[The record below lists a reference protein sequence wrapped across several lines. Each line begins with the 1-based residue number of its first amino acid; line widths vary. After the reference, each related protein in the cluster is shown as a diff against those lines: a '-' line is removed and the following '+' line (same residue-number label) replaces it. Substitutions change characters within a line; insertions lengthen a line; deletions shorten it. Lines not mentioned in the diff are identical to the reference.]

1 MTEIEFLVRIART
14 LLPGRP
20 KEAVRF
26 LTHAETETVDR
37 RLQTLIRSAFVAIE
51 SDEES
56 QLEAA
61 GRWLD
66 RALSLIENR
75 KRVRAASGPMTL
87 PLVGVDDD
95 HNERAVV
102 PLTGGKSDADRP
114 GLSGHLAEEIEAQ
127 LRQRGFV
134 TIVYTPKEILE
145 IVEAALRGL
154 DASGFSVTMAACG
167 IYVAASYAY
176 SGVVLPVLTLNAA
189 ACYPTG

>member
-26 LTHAETETVDR
+26 LTRAETETVDR
-37 RLQTLIRSAFVAIE
+37 RLRTLIRSAFVAIE

-56 QLEAA
+56 QPEAA

-95 HNERAVV
+95 YNERAVV
-102 PLTGGKSDADRP
+102 PLTGGKSGAARP
-114 GLSGHLAEEIEAQ
+114 GLSGHSAEASEAQ

-134 TIVYTPKEILE
+134 AIVYTPKEILE
-145 IVEAALRGL
+145 IVEDFNLVKFDVIEWLEQDRGALE
-154 DASGFSVTMAACG
+154 
-167 IYVAASYAY
+167 
-176 SGVVLPVLTLNAA
+176 
-189 ACYPTG
+189 

>member
-20 KEAVRF
+20 NEAVRF
-26 LTHAETETVDR
+26 LTRAETETADR
-37 RLQTLIRSAFVAIE
+37 RLRTLIRSAFVAIE

-56 QLEAA
+56 QPEAA

-95 HNERAVV
+95 HNECAVV

-145 IVEAALRGL
+145 IVEDFNIVKFDVIEWLEQDRGALE
-154 DASGFSVTMAACG
+154 
-167 IYVAASYAY
+167 
-176 SGVVLPVLTLNAA
+176 
-189 ACYPTG
+189 

>member
-26 LTHAETETVDR
+26 LTRAETETVDR
-37 RLQTLIRSAFVAIE
+37 RLRTLIRSAFVAIE

-56 QLEAA
+56 QPEAA

-66 RALSLIENR
+66 RALSLIETR

-87 PLVGVDDD
+87 PLV
-95 HNERAVV
+95 ALV
-102 PLTGGKSDADRP
+102 PLTGGKSGAARP
-114 GLSGHLAEEIEAQ
+114 GLSGHSAEEIEAQ

-134 TIVYTPKEILE
+134 AIVYTPKEILE
-145 IVEAALRGL
+145 IVEDFNIVKFDVIEWLEQDRGALE
-154 DASGFSVTMAACG
+154 
-167 IYVAASYAY
+167 
-176 SGVVLPVLTLNAA
+176 
-189 ACYPTG
+189 

>member
-26 LTHAETETVDR
+26 LTRAETETVDR
-37 RLQTLIRSAFVAIE
+37 RLRTLIRSAFVAIE

-56 QLEAA
+56 QPEAA

-75 KRVRAASGPMTL
+75 KRVRA
-87 PLVGVDDD
+87 
-95 HNERAVV
+95 
-102 PLTGGKSDADRP
+102 
-114 GLSGHLAEEIEAQ
+114 GLSGHSAEEIEAQ

-134 TIVYTPKEILE
+134 AIVYTPKEILE
-145 IVEAALRGL
+145 IVEDFNIAKFDVIEWLEQDRGALE
-154 DASGFSVTMAACG
+154 
-167 IYVAASYAY
+167 
-176 SGVVLPVLTLNAA
+176 
-189 ACYPTG
+189 